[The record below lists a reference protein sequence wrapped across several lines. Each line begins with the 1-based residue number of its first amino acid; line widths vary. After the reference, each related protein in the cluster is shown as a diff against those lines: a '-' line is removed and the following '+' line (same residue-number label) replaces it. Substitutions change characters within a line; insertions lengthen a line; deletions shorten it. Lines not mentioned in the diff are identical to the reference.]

1 MKLRIHLFEWPS
13 RHNVHLALPIMLVLS
28 FFLHAACLFI
38 FQATFPRSE
47 GSRERSATVY
57 GLLQGSPEA
66 AKIAPMLAA
75 SDPALF
81 SSTKIFGREVWKLP
95 QTTYISS
102 FDEEIPAL
110 APLPAP
116 PPSQFLPPAS
126 GTAPVSVAGFV
137 PKQAPPR
144 EPPVPTAL
152 RFGGALER
160 RAWTPPQNFDFAA
173 LPVLPRQGLAPAEF
187 LLAVSPDGLPMHL
200 FPQRSSGNEDLDRAA
215 LRYLAGCRFVAAP
228 SEREPAWGTATFVW
242 GADLRQES
250 QQ

>member
-28 FFLHAACLFI
+28 FFLHAACIFI

-57 GLLQGSPEA
+57 ALLPGSPEA

-81 SSTKIFGREVWKLP
+81 SSTKIFGRNVWKLP
-95 QTTYISS
+95 ETAYVSS
-102 FDEEIPAL
+102 FDEETPVL

-126 GTAPVSVAGFV
+126 GTAPVAAAAFV
-137 PKQAPPR
+137 PKPAPPR
-144 EPPVPTAL
+144 EPPVPTAV

-160 RAWTPPQNFDFAA
+160 RAWTPPQNFDFATVA
-173 LPVLPRQGLAPAEF
+173 VLPRQGLAPAEF
-187 LLAVSPDGLPMHL
+187 LVAVSPDGLPMHL
-200 FPQRSSGNEDLDRAA
+200 FPQRSSGNENLDRAA
-215 LRYLAGCRFVAAP
+215 LQYLAGCRFAAAP
-228 SEREPAWGTATFVW
+228 SELEPAWGTATFVW
-242 GADLRQES
+242 GADIRQDS
-250 QQ
+250 QR

>member
-1 MKLRIHLFEWPS
+1 MKIHLFEWPS

-28 FFLHAACLFI
+28 FFLHAACMFI
-38 FQATFPRSE
+38 FHASSPRSE

-57 GLLQGSPEA
+57 SLLPRSAEA

-81 SSTKIFGREVWKLP
+81 SSTEIFGRNVSKLP
-95 QTTYISS
+95 ETAYVAR
-102 FDEEIPAL
+102 FDEEVPAL

-116 PPSQFLPPAS
+116 PPSQFLPPAF
-126 GTAPVSVAGFV
+126 GTARVAVAAFV
-137 PKQAPPR
+137 AKAPPPR
-144 EPPVPTAL
+144 EPPVPTAV

-173 LPVLPRQGLAPAEF
+173 LAVLPRQGLAPAEF
-187 LLAVSPDGLPMHL
+187 LVAVSPDGLPMHL
-200 FPQRSSGNEDLDRAA
+200 FPQRSSGNENLDRAA
-215 LRYLAGCRFVAAP
+215 LQYLASCRFAPAP
-228 SEREPAWGTATFVW
+228 SEREPAWGMATFVW
-242 GADLRQES
+242 GADIRQDS

>member
-28 FFLHAACLFI
+28 FFLHAACMFI

-47 GSRERSATVY
+47 GSRERSAAVY
-57 GLLQGSPEA
+57 HLLPGSPEA

-81 SSTKIFGREVWKLP
+81 SSTKIFGRNVWKLP
-95 QTTYISS
+95 KTAYVAS

-126 GTAPVSVAGFV
+126 GTAPVGVAALA
-137 PKQAPPR
+137 PKAPPSR
-144 EPPVPTAL
+144 EPPVPTTV
-152 RFGGALER
+152 RFGGELER

-173 LPVLPRQGLAPAEF
+173 LAVLPRQGLAPAEF
-187 LLAVSPDGLPMHL
+187 LVAVSPDGLPMHF
-200 FPQRSSGNEDLDRAA
+200 FPQRSSGNENLDRAA
-215 LRYLAGCRFVAAP
+215 LQYLAGCRFAAAP
-228 SEREPAWGTATFVW
+228 SEHEPAWGTATFVW
-242 GADLRQES
+242 GADVRQDS